1 MCADTA
7 VQDHAGRADSP
18 SYAGLIWTGEFGG
31 LIRDCCQESLDSEV
45 QGGPEKKSA
54 PVVYGGQVAL
64 VLSRCESL
72 IGGLPAGEP
81 MARKSASEGGAERP
95 YGRSAPFKEAAF
107 WGDAESWAAK
117 LFSITRT
124 STLLVRTR
132 LEPVLVSLAVV
143 DTALPR
149 ATACMR

>member
-1 MCADTA
+1 MHHQEMDRVRGNPSVTYESA
-7 VQDHAGRADSP
+7 VFRRQK
-18 SYAGLIWTGEFGG
+18 T
-31 LIRDCCQESLDSEV
+31 
-45 QGGPEKKSA
+45 A
-54 PVVYGGQVAL
+54 PVCDGGQVAL

-72 IGGLPAGEP
+72 IGGRSAGEP
-81 MARKSASEGGAERP
+81 LTRKGASEGGAVRP
-95 YGRSAPFKEAAF
+95 YGRSAPFKDAAF